1 MKSVSEG
8 PGQVVN
14 FKRLLRIP
22 SALNPNTTVEPDS
35 VEHLV
40 EGIKIITDKINE
52 LSIQDVYSNFN
63 DEEITRAGL
72 SAYECGW
79 DCSQVRTNI
88 DFYTST
94 GDFSSD
100 VLSRAKRFKNL

>member
-1 MKSVSEG
+1 M
-8 PGQVVN
+8 
-14 FKRLLRIP
+14 KRLLRIP
-22 SALNPNTTVEPDS
+22 SALNPNTTVAPDS
-35 VEHLV
+35 IEHLV
-40 EGIKIITDKINE
+40 EGLKIITDKINE
-52 LSIQDVYSNFN
+52 LSIQEVYSNFN

-94 GDFSSD
+94 SDFSSD
-100 VLSRAKRFKNL
+100 ILSRAQRFTNL

>member
-1 MKSVSEG
+1 MNV
-8 PGQVVN
+8 
-14 FKRLLRIP
+14 KRLLRIP
-22 SALNPNTTVEPDS
+22 SALNPNTTVAPDS
-35 VEHLV
+35 IEHLV
-40 EGIKIITDKINE
+40 EGLKIITDKINE
-52 LSIQDVYSNFN
+52 LSIQEVYSNFN

-94 GDFSSD
+94 SDFSSD
-100 VLSRAKRFKNL
+100 ILSRAQRFKNL